1 MAKQMSEGKVA
12 PFIKE
17 FYPEY
22 YQWYEYPVEDCIP
35 IRKTTEAW
43 GILGNFAH
51 TPLVVNGMI
60 FDNSEQLFQ
69 MMKFTDMDALSA
81 LYKSKGLTLKRIAQN
96 RENNGLRRPDWGR
109 IIVDCMKFCLLTKYE
124 QSESFRSTLED
135 TKGKI
140 IVEDQTKFPRKTADT
155 WGVKQV
161 DDKFIGSNLLGRLLM
176 ELRDN
181 QRLEYTLPDDLF
193 RFISIL
199 TGKFD
204 T

>member
-22 YQWYEYPVEDCIP
+22 YQWHEYPVEDCIT
-35 IRKTTEAW
+35 IRKTTETW
-43 GILGNFAH
+43 GLLGNFAR
-51 TPLVVNGMI
+51 TPLVVNGVT

-69 MMKFTDMDALSA
+69 MMKFTDADTLST
-81 LYKSKGLTLKRIAQN
+81 LYNTKGLALKRIAQN

-109 IIVDCMKFCLLTKYE
+109 IIVDCMKFCLQTKYE
-124 QSESFRSTLED
+124 QSESFRNTLED

-161 DDKFIGSNLLGRLLM
+161 GDQFIGSNLLGRLLM

-181 QRLEYTLPDDLF
+181 QRLKYVLPEDMF
-193 RFISIL
+193 RSISIL
-199 TGKFD
+199 TGKSNR
-204 T
+204 

>member
-1 MAKQMSEGKVA
+1 MKEGKVT

-22 YQWYEYPVEDCIP
+22 YQWHEYPADYCIP
-35 IRKTTEAW
+35 IRKTTETW
-43 GILGNFAH
+43 GILGNFAR
-51 TPLVVNGMI
+51 TPLVVNGVT

-69 MMKFTDMDALSA
+69 MMKFTDAKILST

-96 RENNGLRRPDWGR
+96 RENNGMRRSDWGR
-109 IIVDCMKFCLLTKYE
+109 IIVDCMKFCLQTKYE
-124 QSESFRSTLED
+124 QSGSFRNILEE

-140 IVEDQTKFPRKTADT
+140 IVEDQTKFPGKTANT
-155 WGVKQV
+155 WGVKLV
-161 DDKFIGSNLLGRLLM
+161 GDKFIGSNLLGRLLS

-181 QRLEYTLPDDLF
+181 QHLEYSLPNDIF
-193 RFISIL
+193 RFISNL
-199 TGKFD
+199 TDKSE

>member
-22 YQWYEYPVEDCIP
+22 YQWHEYPVEDCIP

-51 TPLVVNGMI
+51 TPLVVNGMT

-69 MMKFTDMDALSA
+69 MMKFTDAATLNAIHS
-81 LYKSKGLTLKRIAQN
+81 SKGLKIKYAAKAAETK
-96 RENNGLRRPDWGR
+96 GLCRADWGQM
-109 IIVDCMKFCLLTKYE
+109 IIDAMKFCLQTKYD
-124 QSESFRSTLED
+124 QSETFRNTLNS

-140 IVEDQTKFPRKTADT
+140 IVEDQTKFPRKNADT

-161 DDKFIGSNLLGRLLM
+161 GDKFIGSNLLGRLLM

-181 QRLEYTLPDDLF
+181 QRLEYSLPDNVSG
-193 RFISIL
+193 FIPSL
-199 TGKFD
+199 NPPSH
-204 T
+204 